1 MNNGLEMEK
10 VEKGQ
15 VESKECSTTTKEMKR
30 YSDNE

>member
-1 MNNGLEMEK
+1 MEK

-30 YSDNE
+30 YSDNEWG